1 MQSLLASA
9 DVLIHGTT
17 SN

>member
-9 DVLIHGTT
+9 HSLNLRKNT
-17 SN
+17 

>member
-1 MQSLLASA
+1 MQSLLTSA